1 MFDLF
6 SDFFDNFDI
15 YPVYR
20 EEMKCPDCNMTY
32 SMLQKNGRFGCA
44 KCCEVFKGAIE
55 RTVKQIHQNTE
66 HRGKVPSRCAGE
78 LKRKRRYEELKKEI
92 ATAVS
97 NEDYEKAAILHKDLK
112 EMGGD
117 KI

>member
-20 EEMKCPDCNMTY
+20 EEIRCPKCNMTY
-32 SMLQKNGRFGCA
+32 SGLQKSGKLGCSECY
-44 KCCEVFKGAIE
+44 KIFKEPIRE
-55 RTVKQIHQNTE
+55 TVKHVHQNSL
-66 HRGKVPSRCAGE
+66 HNGKIPSKCAGE
-78 LKRKRRYEELKKEI
+78 LKLKRRYEQLKREI

-97 NEDYEKAAILHKDLK
+97 KEDYETAAKLHKELK
-112 EMGGD
+112 EIGGE
-117 KI
+117 KQ